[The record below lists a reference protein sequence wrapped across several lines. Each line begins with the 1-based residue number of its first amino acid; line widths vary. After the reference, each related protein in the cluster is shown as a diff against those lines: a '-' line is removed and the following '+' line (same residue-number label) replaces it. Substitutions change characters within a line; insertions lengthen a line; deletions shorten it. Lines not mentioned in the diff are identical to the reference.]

1 MKKLEMEL
9 SSPEPK
15 QMESQVEEEEEGA
28 AGTATFPREA
38 RSKGGLVTMPF
49 VIANEA
55 LEKVSSYGLAPN
67 MILYLMKDY
76 GMGVTKGQNLLFF
89 WSAATNFMPLLGAF
103 VADSYLGRFLTI
115 ALGSVFSF
123 LGMVVL
129 WLTAMIRQ
137 LRPACTQLGQPC
149 KTASP
154 AQYFVLIS
162 SFVLM
167 SIGAGGIRPCSLA
180 FGADQLD
187 KKDNPENRR
196 VLESFFGWY
205 YASAAVSVVIAL
217 TGIVYIQDHLGW
229 KVGFGVPAILMLV
242 SVILFIVA
250 SPLYVKRKRGRNLFS
265 GFARVLVAAYKNR
278 KLSYPSKASDYH
290 CDKGSD
296 FIVPSGKL
304 RFLNKACIIKNPE
317 DLKPDG
323 VPTNPWGLCT
333 VEQVEEL
340 KALIRVIPL
349 WSTGIMLS
357 INLSQSSFPLLQANS
372 MNRHVTKSFQI
383 PAGSFGL
390 FTISALTIW
399 VVLYDRV
406 ILPLAS
412 KVRGKPVCLSPKSRM
427 GIGIFLSALGMLTSG
442 VVEHVRR
449 GRAIEQGLLNNPK
462 GMVEMSAMWLVP
474 QHCLNGLAEAF
485 NAIGQTEFYYSELP
499 KSMSSIA
506 SSMFGLGMAVANLL
520 ASVILSTVDRSTG
533 GEGKESW
540 VSSNINKG
548 HYEYYY
554 WLLAIM
560 TTINL
565 LYFCGCSWL
574 YGPCVQ
580 KLRSKENIEGDNNA
594 PKERLS
600 TPGVQEH
607 H

>member
-1 MKKLEMEL
+1 M
-9 SSPEPK
+9 
-15 QMESQVEEEEEGA
+15 
-28 AGTATFPREA
+28 
-38 RSKGGLVTMPF
+38 
-49 VIANEA
+49 
-55 LEKVSSYGLAPN
+55 
-67 MILYLMKDY
+67 
-76 GMGVTKGQNLLFF
+76 
-89 WSAATNFMPLLGAF
+89 
-103 VADSYLGRFLTI
+103 
-115 ALGSVFSF
+115 
-123 LGMVVL
+123 L

-137 LRPACTQLGQPC
+137 LRPPACTQLGQPC
-149 KTASP
+149 KTATP
-154 AQYFVLIS
+154 AQSFVLIS

-187 KKDNPENRR
+187 KKDNPENQR

-250 SPLYVKRKRGRNLFS
+250 SPLYVKRKSGRNLFS
-265 GFARVLVAAYKNR
+265 SFARVLVVAYKNR
-278 KLSYPSKASDYH
+278 KLSYPSKVSDYH
-290 CDKGSD
+290 CDKGSEYT
-296 FIVPSGKL
+296 VPTDKLRYEYNYYLKKPFRDMPVVEMMFNIYLSAL
-304 RFLNKACIIKNPE
+304 RFLNKACIIKSPE
-317 DLKPDG
+317 DVKPDG
-323 VPTNPWGLCT
+323 APTNPWGLCT

-349 WSTGIMLS
+349 WSTGIMIS
-357 INLSQSSFPLLQANS
+357 INISQSSFPLLQANS

-383 PAGSFGL
+383 PAGSFGM
-390 FTISALTIW
+390 FTIIALTIW

-406 ILPLAS
+406 VLPLAS
-412 KVRGKPVCLSPKSRM
+412 KIRGKQVRLSTKSRM

-449 GRAIEQGLLNNPK
+449 HKAINQGFLNNPQA
-462 GMVEMSAMWLVP
+462 VVDMSAMWLVP
-474 QHCLNGLAEAF
+474 QHCLNGLAEAL

-506 SSMFGLGMAVANLL
+506 SSLFGLGMAVANLL
-520 ASVILSTVDRSTG
+520 ASVILSTVDHSTG

-554 WLLAIM
+554 WLLSIL

-565 LYFCGCSWL
+565 LYFFACSWL
-574 YGPCVQ
+574 YGPCVENF
-580 KLRSKENIEGDNNA
+580 SSNENIEGDNV

-600 TPGVQEH
+600 RPGTPLRVMG
-607 H
+607 